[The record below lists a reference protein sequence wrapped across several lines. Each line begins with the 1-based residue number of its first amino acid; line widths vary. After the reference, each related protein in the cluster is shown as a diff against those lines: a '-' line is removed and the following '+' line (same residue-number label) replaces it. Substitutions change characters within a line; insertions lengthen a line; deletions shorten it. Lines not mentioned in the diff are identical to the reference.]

1 MGQSSRDDML
11 VRLTCNL
18 YYDTPEGT
26 IGYVVRQLS
35 HELDDDGQILYL
47 VRFSIGT
54 EECAWNY
61 DLEIIQENKNEI

>member
-1 MGQSSRDDML
+1 MEQFLRDSTL

-26 IGYVVRQLS
+26 IGYIVRQLS
-35 HELDDDGQILYL
+35 HELNNEILYL

-61 DLEIIQENKNEI
+61 DLEIIQEIK

>member
-1 MGQSSRDDML
+1 MEQFLRDSTL

-26 IGYVVRQLS
+26 IGYIVRQLS
-35 HELDDDGQILYL
+35 QELNNEILYL

-61 DLEIIQENKNEI
+61 DLEIIQEE

>member
-1 MGQSSRDDML
+1 MEQSLRDSTL

-26 IGYVVRQLS
+26 LGYIVRELS
-35 HELDDDGQILYL
+35 HELNDEILYL

-61 DLEIIQENKNEI
+61 DLEIIQEIK

>member
-1 MGQSSRDDML
+1 MEQFLRDSTL

-26 IGYVVRQLS
+26 IGYIVRQLS
-35 HELDDDGQILYL
+35 HELNNEILYL

-61 DLEIIQENKNEI
+61 DLEVIQEE